1 VLIEGETAD
10 EVLMYARSRGWTIS
24 RTQLERRHRAG
35 AIQSPRQVAR
45 GRGAGTVSI
54 YPPGTSA
61 LIVEGLELG
70 NLPLSRISFEMWLC
84 GRPVPMD
91 GVRDY
96 LIATATLHDRVAR
109 VLQIFGF
116 GGAVLPNR
124 VLRWVAKIAR
134 RQQPAGIG
142 LIRRRLDNDQGRTE
156 TVIRASAEMVA
167 GVYVPPQ
174 YVMGPDDDE
183 GNLFEAVLGI
193 EAASIEA
200 PIGLQPWRRG
210 SLTETLVDATRDFAG
225 EWTRDLTSLADEDLG
240 VGRARLLVLRD
251 FVATIED
258 MREMYGRQLFGFGA
272 LADGYRLAKSIVE
285 PAAVFV
291 FARKARAGEDQSAQ
305 FDAISRACTELR
317 ELVSLPLLR
326 AFRGYAPTAELFS
339 QKRLYAVLTRATA
352 KAQWEQEAGAVG
364 VRYKAEI
371 AELFVRTGVDP
382 KRFAVRS
389 TPAVATN

>member
-1 VLIEGETAD
+1 MVRRFCCCRGLGPPQ
-10 EVLMYARSRGWTIS
+10 RSRSWALRSSTTCLVSG
-24 RTQLERRHRAG
+24 RTTRTT
-35 AIQSPRQVAR
+35 PRF
-45 GRGAGTVSI
+45 
-54 YPPGTSA
+54 
-61 LIVEGLELG
+61 G
-70 NLPLSRISFEMWLC
+70 NLPLSRIAFEMWLR

-193 EAASIEA
+193 EAARTEA
-200 PIGLQPWRRG
+200 PIGLQPWLRG

-225 EWTRDLTSLADEDLG
+225 EWTRVDPWADE
-240 VGRARLLVLRD
+240 ASS
-251 FVATIED
+251 
-258 MREMYGRQLFGFGA
+258 A
-272 LADGYRLAKSIVE
+272 LA
-285 PAAVFV
+285 AA
-291 FARKARAGEDQSAQ
+291 
-305 FDAISRACTELR
+305 
-317 ELVSLPLLR
+317 
-326 AFRGYAPTAELFS
+326 
-339 QKRLYAVLTRATA
+339 LTRS
-352 KAQWEQEAGAVG
+352 G
-364 VRYKAEI
+364 
-371 AELFVRTGVDP
+371 
-382 KRFAVRS
+382 
-389 TPAVATN
+389 